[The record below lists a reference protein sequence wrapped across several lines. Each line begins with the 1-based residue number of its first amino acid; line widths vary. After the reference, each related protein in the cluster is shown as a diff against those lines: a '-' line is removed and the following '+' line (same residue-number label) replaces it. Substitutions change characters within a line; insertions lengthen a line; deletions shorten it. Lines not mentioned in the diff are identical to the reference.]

1 MRKSTKRAFAII
13 QMKKLFRVAFKGWQR
28 YKRNSL
34 FFSIYFYNELA
45 LHKRKEGNFMEKKK
59 GFFEGSFGKFVLPG
73 IILQSVMIGGGYA
86 TGREIV
92 EYGAK
97 YGALGWLSGLGT
109 FLGFAVIAALT
120 YELIRLTKAY
130 DFKTFMKTIGGP
142 LWIVFDIVYLLFMV
156 VIIAVMASATGNI
169 VEQTLGLNY
178 WVGVV
183 AITVVVAILN
193 FYGSRLIERFETLGT
208 VALYAGY
215 IIFSVLVIGTFGK
228 NISTVFANHDTS
240 FIGGSV
246 SAGKALWSGVLYC
259 AYNLVVMPATFFT
272 IERQTRRVESVVS
285 GIIGGVLATIPW
297 FLTYFAV
304 MCFYPNP
311 DVLGASVPWL
321 AMMQGTA
328 GPVVIAIFG
337 IVMGWTLIETSTG
350 IIHAALERVN
360 NGLKEAHKPPMTGK
374 QQAILTIIVL
384 VGSMVLSKVGIIDLI
399 ATVYNA
405 LSYAFLAIYVLP
417 LITVGVYKICKLRK
431 AEKEEQ
437 KKHTVSATQ
446 KHAV

>member
-417 LITVGVYKICKLRK
+417 LITYFFLTFKSYIRHFFYFVCYFIYVIF
-431 AEKEEQ
+431 
-437 KKHTVSATQ
+437 
-446 KHAV
+446 

>member
-215 IIFSVLVIGTFGK
+215 IIFAVLVIGTFGK

-321 AMMQGTA
+321 SIMQGTA

-417 LITVGVYKICKLRK
+417 LITVGVYKIFKLRK

-437 KKHTVSATQ
+437 KKHAVSATQ

>member
-13 QMKKLFRVAFKGWQR
+13 QMKKLFRVSFKGWRR

-240 FIGGSV
+240 FIEGSV
-246 SAGKALWSGVLYC
+246 SAGKAFWSGVLYC
-259 AYNLVVMPATFFT
+259 AYNLVVLPATFFT

-285 GIIGGVLATIPW
+285 GIIGGVLATVPW

-360 NGLKEAHKPPMTGK
+360 NGLKEAHRPPMTGK

-437 KKHTVSATQ
+437 KKHAVSATQ

>member
-1 MRKSTKRAFAII
+1 
-13 QMKKLFRVAFKGWQR
+13 
-28 YKRNSL
+28 
-34 FFSIYFYNELA
+34 
-45 LHKRKEGNFMEKKK
+45 
-59 GFFEGSFGKFVLPG
+59 
-73 IILQSVMIGGGYA
+73 
-86 TGREIV
+86 
-92 EYGAK
+92 
-97 YGALGWLSGLGT
+97 
-109 FLGFAVIAALT
+109 
-120 YELIRLTKAY
+120 
-130 DFKTFMKTIGGP
+130 MKTIGGP

-272 IERQTRRVESVVS
+272 IERTDQKGRIRCFRYYRRRAGYDSRGS
-285 GIIGGVLATIPW
+285 
-297 FLTYFAV
+297 LTYFAV

-384 VGSMVLSKVGIIDLI
+384 VGSMVLSQGWASFRPDRNGLQRICP
-399 ATVYNA
+399 T
-405 LSYAFLAIYVLP
+405 LSLQSMYCL
-417 LITVGVYKICKLRK
+417 
-431 AEKEEQ
+431 
-437 KKHTVSATQ
+437 
-446 KHAV
+446 

>member
-240 FIGGSV
+240 FIEGSV

-437 KKHTVSATQ
+437 KKHAVSATQ

>member
-215 IIFSVLVIGTFGK
+215 IIFAVLVIGTFGK

-417 LITVGVYKICKLRK
+417 LITVGVYKIFKLRK
-431 AEKEEQ
+431 AKKEEQ
-437 KKHTVSATQ
+437 KKHAVSATQ

>member
-73 IILQSVMIGGGYA
+73 IILQSVMISGGYA

-417 LITVGVYKICKLRK
+417 LITVGVYKIFKLRK

-437 KKHTVSATQ
+437 KKH
-446 KHAV
+446 AV

>member
-246 SAGKALWSGVLYC
+246 SADKALWSGVLYC

-417 LITVGVYKICKLRK
+417 LITVGVYKIFKLRK

-437 KKHTVSATQ
+437 KKHAVSATQ

>member
-59 GFFEGSFGKFVLPG
+59 GFFEGSFGKYVLPG

-417 LITVGVYKICKLRK
+417 LITVGVYKIFKLRK

-437 KKHTVSATQ
+437 KKHAVSATQ

>member
-1 MRKSTKRAFAII
+1 
-13 QMKKLFRVAFKGWQR
+13 
-28 YKRNSL
+28 
-34 FFSIYFYNELA
+34 
-45 LHKRKEGNFMEKKK
+45 MEKKK

-240 FIGGSV
+240 FIEGSV

-328 GPVVIAIFG
+328 GTVVIAIFG

-437 KKHTVSATQ
+437 KKHAVSAAQ

>member
-45 LHKRKEGNFMEKKK
+45 LHKRKEGNFMERKK

-417 LITVGVYKICKLRK
+417 LITVGVYKIFKLRK

-437 KKHTVSATQ
+437 KKHAVSATQ

>member
-215 IIFSVLVIGTFGK
+215 IIFAVLVIGTFGK

-285 GIIGGVLATIPW
+285 GIIGGVLA
-297 FLTYFAV
+297 

-417 LITVGVYKICKLRK
+417 LITVGVYKIFKLRK

-437 KKHTVSATQ
+437 KKHAVSATQ

>member
-240 FIGGSV
+240 FIEGSV

-437 KKHTVSATQ
+437 KKHAVSATR